1 MPSKFDLLREGEP
14 VEFKPGLIGK
24 LNKEDRTM
32 EFSDGFKVDVSKD
45 RDIYPENEQALAH
58 SREKE
63 KIRKQISGSP
73 LGEFGFQLGER
84 GIFKSAKN
92 WANKLD
98 LTQTGEEYLRN
109 KRASEE
115 ISQEIS
121 EESPYLSMAA
131 TGASFI
137 PDLLLTKGL
146 GAGRSAAGLSVAHAG
161 PRILEEPG
169 QVATEAAL
177 SGSAGYLIGKGA
189 NWLSD
194 VAARRGASR
203 QVAKAAQEIPERNAA
218 GRIASK
224 LASEEEKSS
233 YNILRERVGRENEAR
248 MHQYRLETDAYKKRA
263 LDSKNAYEKAK
274 FDRESQIFRI
284 KQEKEAA
291 KAAKSTDQARL
302 NKEYQSALEN
312 WKKEKKLLESQAALN
327 EKQYQDALKNL
338 PTLQREAQEAYGK
351 EVLKA
356 AKNIETS
363 FPADSKISSNSL
375 DIDEFLHSKVFRGNL
390 AGTPQARSLHKIIRS
405 IFPKTHSFSGKELA
419 KRYESLESAI
429 ARSSPEARVILSEL
443 KEHIGEKLPNALAD
457 NIAYKNILPSL
468 QNHLSKNIDRITNSL
483 SLPKVSNISGE
494 KLSKLAKE
502 RLKSVIDKISPD
514 QFIEKMRSGQISE
527 MLKNGLLNEADF
539 TAAFSQGANLSALKK
554 QGVAHLLEQSNEY
567 KYLQDL
573 YRKYLTEVDS
583 SINNLI
589 ARNELKL
596 LTASDR
602 AINKLGGKVEKTFGV
617 ASPLEEPIRPINPS
631 IPEAPSR
638 GYSNLP
644 EPPVQSLPPPIS
656 PPAIE
661 ASPVSPAMAPSPQAP
676 MARSFIPEQIPTLPP
691 AQSFTDQAG
700 DLLEKK
706 LFGGK
711 SLTNNPLLKLGAL
724 KYALGKG
731 AIPVE
736 AGYAA
741 LKGLTSPTAAGEAAR
756 GVARAGG
763 IESVV
768 HLAEKYNTYHDGIL
782 DDPQE
787 RRSLTKEI
795 ENDPSMSLEEKA
807 LIQSKINRGKP
818 IFDRL

>member
-1 MPSKFDLLREGEP
+1 MESKLDRLRQGRP
-14 VEFKPGLIGK
+14 VEFSEGLYGQLDPEKKTIK
-24 LNKEDRTM
+24 
-32 EFSDGFKVDVSKD
+32 FSDGLTIDVAND
-45 RDIYPENEQALAH
+45 PDYFPQNPQQEEH
-58 SREKE
+58 SQRVEKLQTS
-63 KIRKQISGSP
+63 IGRNP
-73 LGEFGFQLGER
+73 LGEFGHQFSER
-84 GIFKSAKN
+84 GLLGAGKDWFQY
-92 WANKLD
+92 
-98 LTQTGEEYLRN
+98 LTQKGDEYQKN
-109 KRASEE
+109 KIARREVSER
-115 ISQEIS
+115 IA
-121 EESPYLSMAA
+121 EESPYTSMAA

-137 PDLLLTKGL
+137 PDFLVTKGL
-146 GAGRSAAGLSVAHAG
+146 GAGTGAASLAAAHAG

-169 QVATEAAL
+169 KVATEAAL
-177 SGSAGYLIGKGA
+177 SGLGGYFVGKGA
-189 NWLSD
+189 EFANNIAS
-194 VAARRGASR
+194 RRGLSR
-203 QVAKAAQEIPERNAA
+203 QVNQAAKEIPARNAFVKA
-218 GRIASK
+218 ETEAFNK
-224 LASEEEKSS
+224 EQMAAHNALKQ
-233 YNILRERVGRENEAR
+233 NLQRENEALLN
-248 MHQYRLETDAYKKRA
+248 QYRKEVDAYKQKA
-263 LDSKNAYEKAK
+263 IDSKNSYEKAK
-274 FDRESQIFRI
+274 FDRESEIFRI

-302 NKEYQSALEN
+302 DREYQSAVEN

-327 EKQYQDALKNL
+327 EKQYHESLKNL
-338 PTLQREAQEAYGK
+338 PSLQREAQEAYGK

-356 AKNIETS
+356 AKEIETS
-363 FPADSKISSNSL
+363 FPSDSKISSTAL

-429 ARSSPEARVILSEL
+429 ARSSPESRAILSEL

-468 QNHLSKNIDRITNSL
+468 QNQLSKSIDRITHSIRM
-483 SLPKVSNISGE
+483 PKISNISNE
-494 KLSKLAKE
+494 SLSKLAKE
-502 RLKSVIDKISPD
+502 RLKSVINQISPD
-514 QFIEKMRSGQISE
+514 QFIEKMRSGEISE
-527 MLKNGLLNEADF
+527 MLKKGLLNEADF
-539 TAAFSQGANLSALKK
+539 TSAFSQISNLAALKK
-554 QGVAHLLEQSNEY
+554 QGVAHLLEKSNEY

-573 YRKYLTEVDS
+573 YQKYLKELDS
-583 SINNLI
+583 SINNLV
-589 ARNELKL
+589 ARNEIKL
-596 LTASDR
+596 LGASDQ
-602 AINKLGGKVEKTFGV
+602 AIDKLGGKVKNTFGV
-617 ASPLEEPIRPINPS
+617 ASPVAEPIRPINPS
-631 IPEAPSR
+631 IPEAPVR

-644 EPPVQSLPPPIS
+644 EPLPQPIPAPIS
-656 PPAIE
+656 PPAME
-661 ASPVSPAMAPSPQAP
+661 APPVSPAMAPVPQAP
-676 MARSFIPEQIPTLPP
+676 MARSFVPEQIPTLPP
-691 AQSFTDQAG
+691 AQSFADQAG
-700 DLLEKK
+700 DLLEKN

-731 AIPVE
+731 AIPLE

-768 HLAEKYNTYHDGIL
+768 QLASKYNTYHDGIL